1 MEIAGRADPATD
13 PDAWRSAQI
22 EDKIKNQKLKSLGDE
37 AASAAQSVTITPEE
51 RVRYLTVAYKAEK
64 FSKPRNFIG
73 IAKSLPPEE
82 MERLMFENT
91 RVTDEDL
98 RGLANRRAQAVKEWL
113 AGPGGIATE
122 RLFLT
127 APQLGDTGLKDGA
140 HAAPRAEFTLK

>member
-1 MEIAGRADPATD
+1 
-13 PDAWRSAQI
+13 
-22 EDKIKNQKLKSLGDE
+22 
-37 AASAAQSVTITPEE
+37 
-51 RVRYLTVAYKAEK
+51 
-64 FSKPRNFIG
+64 
-73 IAKSLPPEE
+73 
-82 MERLMFENT
+82 MFENT